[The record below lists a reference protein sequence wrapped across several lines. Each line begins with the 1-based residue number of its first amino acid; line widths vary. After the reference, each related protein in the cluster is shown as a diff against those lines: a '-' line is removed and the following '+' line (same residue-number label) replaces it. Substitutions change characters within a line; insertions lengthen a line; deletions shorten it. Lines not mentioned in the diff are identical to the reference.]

1 MLAVPFPSNADTFTV
16 CDITHLSIIQLQGPQ
31 AKVFLQGQLTCD
43 VMTLADQQW
52 CWGAHCDPTGKMN
65 SAFRLY
71 QANNETLMLILPTTL
86 IEHQIAQLQ
95 KYAVFHQ
102 VTITQA
108 PLTLIGL
115 LGTDLLPKL
124 QQQGLHASQ
133 PGVYPLPQAEAT
145 ILIDN
150 PQQALIIAPSNTS
163 PSWLPES
170 STWQPCDLWQQQDI
184 LQAYPYFEAAHV
196 QKFIPQMLNLH
207 AINGISFDK
216 GCYIGQETIARLKY
230 RGGLKR
236 ALYVLAGSATQSVA
250 VGDQVAWQLETGLKK
265 VGEVLQVVQHEQVC
279 LLTCVMNNTL
289 STDATFKLVADE
301 LSHLTVQTL
310 PYTIPT

>member
-1 MLAVPFPSNADTFTV
+1 MLAVPFPSNADTITV

-31 AKVFLQGQLTCD
+31 AKAFLQGQLTCN
-43 VMTLADQQW
+43 VMTLAEQQW

-71 QANNETLMLILPTTL
+71 QDNDETLMLILPTTL

-108 PLTLIGL
+108 PFNLIGL
-115 LGTDLLPKL
+115 IGTDLLPWL

-133 PGVYPLPQAEAT
+133 PGLYSLPQDEAYV
-145 ILIDN
+145 LIDN
-150 PQQALIIAPSNTS
+150 PHQALLITLSKTQ
-163 PSWLPES
+163 PSWLPEP
-170 STWQPCDLWQQQDI
+170 STRQPGYLWQQQDI

-236 ALYVLAGSATQSVA
+236 ALYVLAGSATQPVA
-250 VGDQVAWQLETGLKK
+250 IGDQVAWQLETGLKK

-279 LLTCVMNNTL
+279 ILTCVMNNTL
-289 STDATFKLVADE
+289 AADATFKLVADE
-301 LSHLTVQTL
+301 LSHLTVQAR